1 MRNYFKK
8 QVSRKGKTSKISGSK
23 KARDYNL
30 RLDKTACA
38 KINQFMEEA
47 IKSEVFPGAVLGIA
61 QGEKLIYSQAFGKK
75 AYDDNTDVTGD
86 TVYDLASLTKVLITT
101 TAIMQ
106 LNEIGEL
113 NLHDY
118 LKDFFPEARKE
129 FEDIRIDQLLMHTS
143 GLPAVV
149 QLWKDPGDREDVLEY
164 LLNLELEGEPGKQI
178 LYSDPNFLL
187 LGFLIEKL
195 SGLELDQ
202 YAREYIIRPAGL
214 KQTDFNPLAN
224 ISGLEKQDIA
234 PTEYCSWRERQIQG
248 EVHDENCAFLGGYS
262 GQAGLFSNVKDLVKL
277 VAMIFNQNEKE
288 INLLSPASSRMLA
301 KTYTRQNGET
311 RGLGWDKGGN
321 IRSSSGIYFGSKA
334 SGHTG
339 FTGTS
344 IWALPESGLT
354 VILLSNRVN
363 GGRDNQRIIKFRPRL
378 HNLIYS
384 LLSQDNHNTEPIGFQ
399 IARDNDENG
408 FASGLKEQD
417 SEG

>member
-8 QVSRKGKTSKISGSK
+8 QVSRKGKASKISSSK

-30 RLDKTACA
+30 RLDKAACTE
-38 KINQFMEEA
+38 INQFMEEA
-47 IKSEVFPGAVLGIA
+47 VESGVFPGAVLGIA

-75 AYDDNTDVTGD
+75 AYDSNSDVSVD

-106 LNEIGEL
+106 LNELGKL

-118 LKDFFPEARKE
+118 LKDFFPEVRKE
-129 FEDIRIDQLLMHTS
+129 LEDIRIDQLMMHTS
-143 GLPAVV
+143 GLPAIV
-149 QLWKDPGDREDVLEY
+149 QLWKEPGDREKVLEY
-164 LLNLELEGEPGKQI
+164 LLNLEPEGEPGKQI
-178 LYSDPNFLL
+178 LYGDPNFLL

-214 KQTDFNPLAN
+214 KKTDFNPLAN
-224 ISGLEKQDIA
+224 IADLEKEDIA
-234 PTEYCSWRERQIQG
+234 PTEYCSWRERQIHG

-262 GQAGLFSNVKDLVKL
+262 GQAGLFSNIKDLVKL
-277 VAMIFNQNEKE
+277 VAMIFNQDEKE

-301 KTYTRQNGET
+301 NTYTRKDGER
-311 RGLGWDKGGN
+311 RGLGWAKGGN

-344 IWALPESGLT
+344 VWTLPESGLT
-354 VILLSNRVN
+354 VTLLSNRVN
-363 GGRDNQRIIKFRPRL
+363 GGRENQKIIKLRPRL

-408 FASGLKEQD
+408 FSSGLKEQD
-417 SEG
+417 